1 MTISPIADVKTKV
14 TIPVSKSVITIV
26 PRNFEV
32 SDLKSKLKMFKGL
45 FIFEILYA
53 FNITI
58 LRRLQFERAH

>member
-32 SDLKSKLKMFKGL
+32 SDLKSELKLFKGL
-45 FIFEILYA
+45 FTFEILYA

-58 LRRLQFERAH
+58 LRRRQFERAH

>member
-32 SDLKSKLKMFKGL
+32 SDLKLKLKLFKGL
-45 FIFEILYA
+45 FTFEILSA

-58 LRRLQFERAH
+58 LRRRQFERAH